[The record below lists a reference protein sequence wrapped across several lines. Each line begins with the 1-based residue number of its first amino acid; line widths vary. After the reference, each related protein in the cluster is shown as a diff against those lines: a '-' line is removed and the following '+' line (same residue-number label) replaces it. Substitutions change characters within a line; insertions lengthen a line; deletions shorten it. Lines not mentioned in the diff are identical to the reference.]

1 MNKEQIERLIKCLEH
16 NTRTIQLLADNNSV
30 NQELANL
37 QIANN
42 NQHIVELQMM
52 LQLEK

>member
-16 NTRTIQLLADNNSV
+16 NTKTIQLLADDNSV

-42 NQHIVELQMM
+42 NQHIVELQIM
-52 LQLEK
+52 LAFA